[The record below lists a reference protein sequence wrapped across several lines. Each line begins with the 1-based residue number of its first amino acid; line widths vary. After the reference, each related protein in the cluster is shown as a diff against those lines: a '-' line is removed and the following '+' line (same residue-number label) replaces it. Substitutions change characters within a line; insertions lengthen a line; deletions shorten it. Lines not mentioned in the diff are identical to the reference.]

1 MIIQYTYKEIVSHKS
16 QPCNKRLW
24 NPISSL
30 GGTLWFLWSKTNC
43 FSIHALLY
51 ITKWIQE
58 QPIISPQNCYG
69 LMPKLDKCIFM
80 FSVCLAIAMNWCI
93 HYCIQ
98 WNSVMLVKCFQLRL
112 PQKNFDILTL
122 QSTIAYHRKIYNQV
136 ANNKVQFNPPDT
148 WNALF
153 LKRFL
158 QSESAI

>member
-1 MIIQYTYKEIVSHKS
+1 MYKEIVSHKS

-43 FSIHALLY
+43 FSIHALLC

-69 LMPKLDKCIFM
+69 LMPKLDKCILCFGLFNNSNELVHLLLHSM
-80 FSVCLAIAMNWCI
+80 KVSNVSQVLPISIATKEFRYSYSAI
-93 HYCIQ
+93 YY
-98 WNSVMLVKCFQLRL
+98 
-112 PQKNFDILTL
+112 T
-122 QSTIAYHRKIYNQV
+122 AYNRNNYSQV

-148 WNALF
+148 WIALF
-153 LKRFL
+153 LKRFF